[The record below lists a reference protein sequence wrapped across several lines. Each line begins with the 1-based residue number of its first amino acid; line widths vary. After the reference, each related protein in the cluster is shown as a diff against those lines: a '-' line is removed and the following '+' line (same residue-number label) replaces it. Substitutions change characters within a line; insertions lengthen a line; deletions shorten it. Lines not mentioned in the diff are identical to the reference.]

1 MGETTADRLWVKR
14 WSRLMLELKY
24 PTLLILLRLY
34 LYLPVEWYYNQDE
47 TSGVKSQDPKV
58 SKLKSEIISRK
69 KRPEEDH
76 DLAAQLARSPLNSCS
91 PCDLQ
96 RNLQHYHLHTAII
109 YWWEKGP
116 LGVPGS
122 DVATPSLLCHKDT
135 AQGTQ
140 IPQLVAFLAFFSV
153 FMA

>member
-14 WSRLMLELKY
+14 WSRLMPELKY

-58 SKLKSEIISRK
+58 SKLRNEIISWK
-69 KRPEEDH
+69 NRPEEDH
-76 DLAAQLARSPLNSCS
+76 DLAAELARSPLDSCS

-96 RNLQHYHLHTAII
+96 RNLQHYHLHTATMYII
-109 YWWEKGP
+109 AGLVAETSIW
-116 LGVPGS
+116 GS
-122 DVATPSLLCHKDT
+122 KIRCGC
-135 AQGTQ
+135 GTQ
-140 IPQLVAFLAFFSV
+140 SPLLATFLAFFCV